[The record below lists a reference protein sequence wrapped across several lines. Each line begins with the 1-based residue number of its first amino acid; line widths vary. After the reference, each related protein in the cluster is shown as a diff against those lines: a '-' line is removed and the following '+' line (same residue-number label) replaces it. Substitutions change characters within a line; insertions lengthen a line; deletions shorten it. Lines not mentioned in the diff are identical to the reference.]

1 MDLYISAP
9 ETLVVISLEHA
20 EEVNLLR
27 LRDCLCTRQPVDLQT
42 DQCRVGTCRV
52 CKC

>member
-27 LRDCLCTRQPVDLQT
+27 LRDSLCTRLSSVICSLWIYKQT
-42 DQCRVGTCRV
+42 SAE
-52 CKC
+52 